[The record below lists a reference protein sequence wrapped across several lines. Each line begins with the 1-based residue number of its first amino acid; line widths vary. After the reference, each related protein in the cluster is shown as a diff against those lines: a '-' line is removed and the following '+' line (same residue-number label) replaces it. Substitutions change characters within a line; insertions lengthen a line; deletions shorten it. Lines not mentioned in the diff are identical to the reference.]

1 MKVWSLSLI
10 QSTYLSFEEVKNTH
24 HVSNNNKITK
34 VYLEKT
40 IKFEEILFLIDL
52 FPHMKYLQI
61 GCPNNIDIQLFVRVI
76 LMKIISI
83 FNSKLLLLA
92 FWVGVRIMKR

>member
-40 IKFEEILFLIDL
+40 IKFDEILFLIDL

-61 GCPNNIDIQLFVRVI
+61 GCSNNIDIQLFVRVI